1 MIISKTPLRVSF
13 FGGGTDYPGYYVR
26 EGGIVVGAAIDRH
39 VYVSVNRNS
48 QFFDYKTRISYRKTE
63 LVNSVEDIEHP
74 SVKACLQYLEIDS
87 GLDINIFSDIPA
99 RTGLGSSSS
108 FTVGLLNALLALQG
122 KRKTPQE
129 LAEMACHVEQNII
142 KENVGS
148 QDQFHAAY
156 GGFSVIN
163 FDAKSISVA
172 PVQISSTKLR
182 LLEDSWFMVYTGLS
196 RYADPL
202 LEEQVKKTVAKQN
215 DHNLKT
221 MVDMSNEALNII
233 GDSTDAEF
241 LPEFGNLLHKGWE
254 LKKELSSK
262 VSNDVIDSYYDKAM
276 KAGAIGGK
284 LSGAGA
290 GGFLSFFVP
299 KEKRSSVKRA
309 LSELEEL
316 PVGVAKH
323 GSSII
328 YSGL

>member
-1 MIISKTPLRVSF
+1 M
-13 FGGGTDYPGYYVR
+13 
-26 EGGIVVGAAIDRH
+26 GAAIDRY

-48 QFFDYKTRISYRKTE
+48 QFFDYKTRVSYRKTE
-63 LVNSVEDIEHP
+63 LVDSVDEIEHP
-74 SVKACLQYLEIDS
+74 SVKACLQYLGIDS

-129 LAEMACHVEQNII
+129 LAEMACHVEQHII
-142 KENVGS
+142 NENVGS

-156 GGFSVIN
+156 GGFNVIN
-163 FDAKSISVA
+163 FGAKSISVA
-172 PVQISSTKLR
+172 PVQISNTKQQ

-215 DHNLKT
+215 DHNLKA

-233 GDSTDAEF
+233 GNSTDAEF
-241 LPEFGNLLHKGWE
+241 LSELGGLLHKGWV

-262 VSNDVIDSYYDKAM
+262 VSNDVINSYYDKAM

-299 KEKRSSVKRA
+299 KEKRSSVKSA

-328 YSGL
+328 YSGR